1 MKICYVVHRYPPY
14 AGGSEYYVQGMAEE
28 SLRRGHDVT
37 VFTGEHDGNLNGV
50 RVTSDGAVF
59 DKVANSPFDLIVV
72 HGADVWLQNM
82 VLSNIQA
89 LGVPVLYMIILPSES
104 QAAMAGLRDA
114 QLIGCSTKFDWDHVR
129 KHQVEK
135 KSFHVRHALPN
146 SPEHSLGSKDVAAT
160 REKYDIDTKYMI
172 LSCGGYWPNKAM
184 HELVNSFNKADLAD
198 TTLVLTGYA
207 NRDQAPKESEF
218 VKVLMV
224 EERQEALDLI
234 AAADLYV
241 MHSHQEGF
249 GLVLL
254 EAMLNKT
261 PWIARH
267 IAGAVELRQLGKT
280 YATEDEFVA
289 LLKDIRDKE
298 FGPGFMDDFNL
309 ELGKDIILKHRLIGN
324 TVDDIESAYKRW
336 MDSQ

>member
-14 AGGSEYYVQGMAEE
+14 SGGSEYFIQGMAEE
-28 SLRRGHDVT
+28 SKRRGHDVT
-37 VFTGEHDGNLNGV
+37 VFTGEHNGDLNGV
-50 RVTSDGAVF
+50 RVTSDGSVF
-59 DKVANSPFDLIVV
+59 DKVANTPFDLIVV

-82 VLSNIQA
+82 VLSNIKA

-104 QAAMAGLRDA
+104 QAALVGLNDA
-114 QLIGCSTKFDWDHVR
+114 QMIGCSTKFDWDHVR
-129 KHQVEK
+129 KHGAEK
-135 KSFHVRHALPN
+135 KSFLVRHALPN
-146 SPEHSLGSKDVAAT
+146 SPEHSIGNADHKLT
-160 REKYDIDTKYMI
+160 RSRYGIDTKYMI
-172 LSCGGYWPNKAM
+172 LSCGGYWPNKVM
-184 HELVNSFNKADLAD
+184 HELVNSFNKAGLDD

-218 VKVLMV
+218 VKVFMV

-267 IAGAVELRQLGKT
+267 IAGAVELRQFGET
-280 YATEDEFVA
+280 YTTEDEFVKILQKRYA
-289 LLKDIRDKE
+289 DGFVTDDFTLELAKDIV
-298 FGPGFMDDFNL
+298 
-309 ELGKDIILKHRLIGN
+309 LKHRLIGN

-336 MDSQ
+336 MESQT